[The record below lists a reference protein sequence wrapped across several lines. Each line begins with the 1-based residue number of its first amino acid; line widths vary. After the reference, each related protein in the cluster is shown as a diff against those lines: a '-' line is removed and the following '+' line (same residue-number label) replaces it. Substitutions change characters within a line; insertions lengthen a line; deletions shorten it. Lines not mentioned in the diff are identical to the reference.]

1 MKKWAFIL
9 TMVVFAAILSFLL
22 YKVGCRNM
30 STGELKASIEVIDV
44 ETKWVKKEYHPW
56 PPKLILV
63 PAISFKVKNIT
74 DKPLR
79 YVNFNAVFRIKNTYE
94 NIGDN
99 YLAAI
104 RNDPILPGE
113 LSDEILLKSNFG
125 VEGKSLASFKNN
137 PEWKAFTVTLFAQS
151 KGSRPAEVGSWDV
164 SRTIDFKEPE
174 PVNPEIK
181 AEKKEEIKN

>member
-9 TMVVFAAILSFLL
+9 TMAVFAVILAFFLQ
-22 YKVGCRNM
+22 KAGCKTM
-30 STGELKASIEVIDV
+30 TTEKLQSSIEVIDV

-56 PPKLILV
+56 PPILKLV
-63 PAISFKVKNIT
+63 PAVSFKVKNLT

-79 YVNFNAVFRIKNTYE
+79 YVNFNAVFRIKDTYE

-104 RNDPILPGE
+104 RNDPVLPGE

-151 KGSRPAEVGSWDV
+151 QGSQFVELGNWDV

-181 AEKKEEIKN
+181 TDKKPETKK